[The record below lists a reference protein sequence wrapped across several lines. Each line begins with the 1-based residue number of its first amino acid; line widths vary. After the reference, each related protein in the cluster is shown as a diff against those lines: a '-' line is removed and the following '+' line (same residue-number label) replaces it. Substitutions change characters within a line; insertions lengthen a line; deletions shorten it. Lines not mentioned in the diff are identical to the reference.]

1 LPGDV
6 VPVPVA
12 GEDVLTPGRLAA
24 SAKKR
29 KAMDA
34 GAVSKYGRS

>member
-12 GEDVLTPGRLAA
+12 DEDVLTPAQTSHQRE
-24 SAKKR
+24 KR